1 PVEIRGVPQRGKTD
15 RRGVRRVVLWL
26 KQRGCQ
32 EKIAAPMN
40 RIQAAEA
47 RFSRLLRCAQLGTLE
62 KRVDL
67 GRFFQE
73 ASKALS
79 QRIRRGCRA
88 RGEDAFRET
97 GKFKVA
103 RERRCE
109 RGTEPTA
116 EQFDVMMRGPAFDS
130 DLLTEMPQLTGVA
143 SGAGQPYPISFPAA
157 VGLSIGEIDEHA
169 GETNRETIGT
179 LRPAG
184 IGKKAHPFEM
194 IGSSEELLARS
205 LFQCQEPGIGEE
217 YGALA
222 EAIPLL
228 CRASIPAL
236 IKRGRSPVG
245 S

>member
-1 PVEIRGVPQRGKTD
+1 
-15 RRGVRRVVLWL
+15 
-26 KQRGCQ
+26 
-32 EKIAAPMN
+32 
-40 RIQAAEA
+40 
-47 RFSRLLRCAQLGTLE
+47 
-62 KRVDL
+62 VDL
-67 GRFFQE
+67 GRLLQE

-97 GKFKVA
+97 GKFRAA

-109 RGTEPTA
+109 RSAEPTA

-157 VGLSIGEIDEHA
+157 VGLSIGQIDEHA
-169 GETNRETIGT
+169 GKTNQETIGI

-184 IGKKAHPFEM
+184 ICKKSHPFEM
-194 IGSSEELLARS
+194 IRSSEELLARS
-205 LFQCQEPGIGEE
+205 LFQREEPRIGEE

-222 EAIPLL
+222 EAVPLL
-228 CRASIPAL
+228 RRASIPAL
-236 IKRGRSPVG
+236 IKRGRSAARSG
-245 S
+245 LARR